1 MGYFMNA
8 HALFYCISN
17 FLEDDGVDDIELVGL
32 YHSITISSLKVIDVE
47 IRWGC
52 LWITK
57 QMSDQRI
64 DQLMINSDQIVYVR
78 GIKKEVLDE

>member
-1 MGYFMNA
+1 MNA
-8 HALFYCISN
+8 DALFYCVSN
-17 FLEDDGVDDIELVGL
+17 FLEDDCVDDIELVGL
-32 YHSITISSLKVIDVE
+32 YHSITISSLKVIDVA

-64 DQLMINSDQIVYVR
+64 DQLMINSNQIVYVR

>member
-1 MGYFMNA
+1 MNA
-8 HALFYCISN
+8 DALFYCISN
-17 FLEDDGVDDIELVGL
+17 FLEDDDVDDIELVGL
-32 YHSITISSLKVIDVE
+32 YHSITISSLKVIDVA

-64 DQLMINSDQIVYVR
+64 DQLMINSNQIVYVR

>member
-1 MGYFMNA
+1 MNA
-8 HALFYCISN
+8 HALFYCISK

-32 YHSITISSLKVIDVE
+32 YHSITISSLKVIDVK